1 MFFKGD
7 DEPVFDL
14 TQDTVT
20 SDNLLEGVTAHDSS
34 GEAITGTLTAVKD
47 VVNSNNQSLVTDGVA
62 HIPEYL
68 ENTASGNNSI
78 TIEGDSTKYEEAI
91 NIGNHSSA
99 YTDCITI
106 GYKATAERNGG
117 IAIGKFSKT
126 QEIYSIALGYSAVV
140 DAEKSMQFGWGKC
153 TENNTANFGDT
164 EVPIDKITRFD
175 RSVGRKVE
183 CICIDETVPT
193 NSNDQGKKGLMA
205 ISNDGNY
212 LYVYNGAE
220 WRQIP
225 LNTFLNA

>member
-20 SDNLLEGVTAHDSS
+20 SDNLLEGVKAHNSS

-47 VVNSNNQSLVTDGVA
+47 VVDSDGDSLVTDGVA
-62 HIPEYL
+62 RIPKYL
-68 ENTASGNNSI
+68 ENTASGGYSL
-78 TIEGDSTKYEEAI
+78 TIEGNSTKYSGAT
-91 NIGNHSSA
+91 NIGKVSSA
-99 YTDCITI
+99 YTDCTTI

-117 IAIGKFSKT
+117 VAIGKLSKT
-126 QEIYSIALGYSAVV
+126 QENYGIALGYSAVV
-140 DAEKSMQFGWGKC
+140 DAEGSMQFGWGKC
-153 TENNTANFGDT
+153 TENNTANFGGV
-164 EVPIDKITRFD
+164 EVPTDKITRYD
-175 RSVGRKVE
+175 RTVGRTVE

-193 NSNDQGKKGLMA
+193 NSNDQGKKGLIS

-220 WRQIP
+220 WRQVP